1 MMIHVA
7 CGAYSTCA
15 SGRHPD
21 LFSLK
26 TGSGNL
32 IGMGP
37 IQLRTLCLALFLVF
51 DLQSLTDFARQ
62 EAERRRLLEEQG
74 IQGKIIVNNAASSA
88 SNGEASMPE
97 ASSIRRE
104 RPAPQSDSL
113 KGGKSAGNYRTA
125 LQKLDL
131 QIQQSEERLASLQA
145 RLHAEKWSVPKTRR
159 ASGRSRPKNSAGQL
173 QIQIQELQMKVKR
186 LREERFEVYESGKK
200 AGFMP
205 GELDGKFT
213 NP

>member
-1 MMIHVA
+1 MIHVA

-26 TGSGNL
+26 TGSGGL
-32 IGMGP
+32 VGMGLTP
-37 IQLRTLCLALFLVF
+37 FGTLCLSVLFALGT
-51 DLQSLTDFARQ
+51 QSLTDFARQ
-62 EAERRRLLEEQG
+62 EAERRQLLEEQG
-74 IQGKIIVNNAASSA
+74 IQGKVIVNNAASSA
-88 SNGEASMPE
+88 LNGEASMPE
-97 ASSIRRE
+97 APSTRRE
-104 RPAPQSDSL
+104 KPAPQSDSL
-113 KGGKSAGNYRTA
+113 KGGKSAGNYQTA
-125 LQKLDL
+125 LQKLDQ

-186 LREERFEVYESGKK
+186 LREERFEVYESGRK